1 MPLDAS
7 LVRVPKAGELVA
19 AELRRRIVGGELEVG
34 EPLPSEGKLMSQFG
48 VSRPTL
54 REAFRILESEQL
66 IRVLRG
72 ARGGARVMKPDPGV
86 AARYTGVLLQS
97 NGTTLADVYRARA
110 VLEESAIGIADGR
123 RLPAN
128 IKRLDSLVAE
138 GAELVENTTAYGDHD
153 VVFHRTVVELGA
165 NTTLKVLADMLFHI
179 ISAHNRAFIAAHP
192 EGYEIPAN
200 RAAQRAHA
208 KLVKFLAAGDLES
221 AQRYW
226 RRHLDGVQSY
236 MVGADSKET
245 VVDVL
250 AASFR

>member
-1 MPLDAS
+1 M
-7 LVRVPKAGELVA
+7 A
-19 AELRRRIVGGELEVG
+19 AELRRRIVSGELEVG
-34 EPLPSEGKLMSQFG
+34 DPLPSEGKLMSQFG

-72 ARGGARVMKPDPGV
+72 ARGGARVLKPDPGV

-97 NGTTLADVYRARA
+97 NGTPLADVYRARA
-110 VLEESAIGIADGR
+110 VLEESAIAIADGR

-128 IKRLDSLVAE
+128 IKRLDALVAE
-138 GAELVENTTAYGDHD
+138 GAELVESTPAYSEHD
-153 VVFHRTVVELGA
+153 VLFHRTVVELGA
-165 NTTLKVLADMLFHI
+165 NITLKVLADMLFHI
-179 ISAHNRAFIAAHP
+179 IAAHNRAFIAAHP
-192 EGYEIPAN
+192 EGYDVPAN
-200 RAAQRAHA
+200 RVAQRAHA
-208 KLVKFLAAGDLES
+208 KLVKLLGAGDLGS

-226 RRHLDGVQSY
+226 RRHLEGVQHY
-236 MVGADSKET
+236 MVGTDSKET